1 MKWFTT
7 IIVQREKQKKKR
19 ETLNFFGLEFKTPF
33 LFDFFMGFPLI
44 CFPGYWLII
53 IPAWQLKLYNS
64 ING

>member
-33 LFDFFMGFPLI
+33 LFDFFYGVSFDL
-44 CFPGYWLII
+44 FSWLLAYYYSRLTTEIV
-53 IPAWQLKLYNS
+53 QFY
-64 ING
+64 